1 MFNGLKDFMRRDKPE
16 SEDDKSKSKKGM
28 VILFV
33 LVGAVVLN
41 VIIQFASG
49 NTQYKSD
56 MLAYIRENFHISP
69 IDIGIMA
76 VMLIALAIIKIKKNK
91 K

>member
-16 SEDDKSKSKKGM
+16 NEDDKSKSKKGM

-33 LVGAVVLN
+33 LVGAAILN